1 MSTRLRLINV
11 LSEVTHMTK
20 TVSIS
25 KKLKQYSLGFR
36 SEVLKL
42 AERISIAA
50 IPCTLTV
57 LQQPQLTVKSSNA
70 F

>member
-1 MSTRLRLINV
+1 
-11 LSEVTHMTK
+11 MTK